1 MKIKYNLIKKNT
13 YKKYLDINIKNS
25 YNVNKKIDEESLGII
40 KFYNDDLINK
50 VIKKKIDTKFKYIL
64 ELMVKI
70 EEDDSDPSEGL
81 MICLNELERLKKEFI
96 NKYRKFLD
104 KKRQEFIEKKIAI
117 LESEIKMKLFNM
129 QIIRNPIIMSED
141 NNYEYEEEEEKES
154 TRRR

>member
-1 MKIKYNLIKKNT
+1 MKIKYNLIKKNA
-13 YKKYLDINIKNS
+13 YKKYLDINIKSS
-25 YNVNKKIDEESLGII
+25 YNVNKKIVEESLGVI

-64 ELMVKI
+64 ELMIKI

-81 MICLNELERLKKEFI
+81 MICLNELDRLKKEFI

-104 KKRQEFIEKKIAI
+104 KKRKEFIEKKIAI

-129 QIIRNPIIMSED
+129 QIIRNPIIMGED
-141 NNYEYEEEEEKES
+141 NYEYEEEEEKES

>member
-1 MKIKYNLIKKNT
+1 MKIKYNLIKKNA
-13 YKKYLDINIKNS
+13 YKKYLDINIKRS

-40 KFYNDDLINK
+40 RFYNDDLINK
-50 VIKKKIDTKFKYIL
+50 VIKKKIDMKFKYIL
-64 ELMVKI
+64 ELMIKI

-81 MICLNELERLKKEFI
+81 MICLNELDRLKKEFI
-96 NKYRKFLD
+96 NKYRMFLD

-129 QIIRNPIIMSED
+129 QIIRNPIITGED
-141 NNYEYEEEEEKES
+141 NYQYEEEEEKES